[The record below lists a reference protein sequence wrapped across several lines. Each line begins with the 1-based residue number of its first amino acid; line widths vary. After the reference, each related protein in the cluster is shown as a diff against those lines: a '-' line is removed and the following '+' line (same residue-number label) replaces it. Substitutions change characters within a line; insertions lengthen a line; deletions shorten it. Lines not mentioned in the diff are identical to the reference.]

1 MGCCCCL
8 LGCPLGCL
16 LGCLL
21 GGLGAVLQALEK
33 LA

>member
-1 MGCCCCL
+1 MGCGCCL

>member
-1 MGCCCCL
+1 MGCGCCL
-8 LGCPLGCL
+8 LGCP